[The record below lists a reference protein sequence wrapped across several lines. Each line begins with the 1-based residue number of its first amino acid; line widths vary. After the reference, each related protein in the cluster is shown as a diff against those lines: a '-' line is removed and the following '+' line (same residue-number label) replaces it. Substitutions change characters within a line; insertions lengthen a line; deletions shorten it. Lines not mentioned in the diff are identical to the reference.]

1 MPVVVVGQFRFPPEQ
16 MEAAR
21 PIMRKVMEATRA
33 EAGCIEYNY
42 GEDVLDPGLIRVSEV
57 WESRAHLDA
66 HMQTAHM
73 ATWQQER
80 AALGLTGRSISV
92 FEAQSA
98 GPL

>member
-1 MPVVVVGQFRFPPEQ
+1 MTVVVIGQFRFPPER
-16 MEAAR
+16 MDEAR
-21 PIMRKVMEATRA
+21 PIMRKVMDATRA

-66 HMQTAHM
+66 HMQTPHM

-80 AALGLTGRSISV
+80 AALGLTGRVISV
-92 FEAQSA
+92 FEAQAA